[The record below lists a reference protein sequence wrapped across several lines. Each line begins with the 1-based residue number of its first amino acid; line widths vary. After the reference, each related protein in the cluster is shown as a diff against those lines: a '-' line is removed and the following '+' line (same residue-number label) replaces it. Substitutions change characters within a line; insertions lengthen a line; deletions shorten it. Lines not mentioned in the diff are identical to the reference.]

1 MQKRKGSQ
9 ARAAEFFSTC
19 VIWGLVFFVL
29 LQLAAYHP
37 HSAVVPQTSTAAAD
51 DTGAAAA
58 VSLPTTTATKP
69 SSRIKDILSA
79 TKQLQLVP
87 QTFTGEPLVVV
98 TTTTAPYIEW
108 TLNWSAHLTRLG
120 AKHAVV
126 ALDSATVTALTAH
139 GLPAVLDASE
149 EAQAVGLLTSRS
161 VRREYGHLR
170 SLVRQAEGSK
180 PFYPAIQR
188 SRLAPHP

>member
-9 ARAAEFFSTC
+9 ARAAEFFTTC
-19 VIWGLVFFVL
+19 VIWGLAFFVL

-37 HSAVVPQTSTAAAD
+37 HTGHTAVPQTSLAAD
-51 DTGAAAA
+51 GTGTAAAAA
-58 VSLPTTTATKP
+58 VSLPAATASGP
-69 SSRIKDILSA
+69 SSRTKGVLSSS
-79 TKQLQLVP
+79 KQLKLGP
-87 QTFTGEPLVVV
+87 QSFAGDPLVVI

-126 ALDSATVTALTAH
+126 ALDSQTVAALTAH
-139 GLPAVLDASE
+139 GMPAVLDASE

-170 SLVRQAEGSK
+170 SLVSQHRAFDTNPSLNEHT
-180 PFYPAIQR
+180 P
-188 SRLAPHP
+188 